1 MLKRFNGLKF
11 LIKYLVFLIKCCIFV
26 MKLKKD
32 ILMGKTILTPS
43 QELNIIKDYTEN
55 GMGIYP
61 LCEKYKVGKI
71 KIKAI
76 FEKYNIEVKSKGK
89 QPLDKSSFVVS
100 DFKIKKYPII
110 DNCHYL
116 MYDENTDFISTDID
130 NKGGVLTSYIEKQ
143 YNIPT
148 PTLYDR
154 RMYYMNTGNYWWE
167 QWLKVKVVANT
178 EVKKCPYC
186 DWETI
191 DVDNRS
197 GMFETHLKK
206 RHNMSKNEYIK
217 EHPEDKD
224 YFKAVSDM
232 VNRQMEEDET
242 KFVVCKVCGKKLA
255 RIDNH
260 HLRIHHMTK
269 LDYINLYGETKMLSD
284 EYYQFEVNNIKK
296 VNENMTFTR
305 QSQAEKEII
314 DLLESY
320 GVKTT
325 IDRKILHGKEIDI
338 FLPSYNIGIEY
349 NGNLWHSEK
358 YGKDKNYHFDKTNE
372 CEKNGVKL
380 IQIFEDEY
388 MLHKKIVFCK
398 LLHALKIDNNLEH
411 IAGRKCN
418 IKSILKCDA
427 EEFLEKNHI
436 QGFVSSTVYLGAFY
450 QNKLVGVMSFIEEQK
465 NIWNLNRFATDNN
478 YICQGIGGK
487 LFKYFTTNFQYYE
500 IKSFADRRWTSTIE
514 RNIYDILGF
523 KKITYTKPD
532 YRYYNPKVDRYL
544 RFHKFNFRKD
554 KLIKRYPDVDLKPGM
569 TEYEMATKLGYT
581 RIWDCGLIKYVYTNP
596 KIK

>member
-1 MLKRFNGLKF
+1 MLKNFNGLIF

-32 ILMGKTILTPS
+32 ILMGKIILTPS

-71 KIKAI
+71 KIKTI

-116 MYDENTDFISTDID
+116 IYDENTDFISTDID

-167 QWLKVKVVANT
+167 QWLKVKVVANN

-206 RHNMSKNEYIK
+206 RHNMSKNEYIM

-269 LDYINLYGETKMLSD
+269 LDYIRQFGINNMVSD
-284 EYYQFEVNNIKK
+284 EYHVK
-296 VNENMTFTR
+296 
-305 QSQAEKEII
+305 QSQASIESNTYTTFHKASNAEKEII
-314 DLLESY
+314 EFLQSY
-320 GVKTT
+320 NIECKSNRT
-325 IDRKILHGKEIDI
+325 ILNGKEIDI
-338 FLPSYNIGIEY
+338 FIPSVNIGIEF
-349 NGNLWHSEK
+349 NGNLWHSEQ
-358 YGKDKNYHFDKTNE
+358 YGKTCEYHINKTNE
-372 CEKNGVKL
+372 CENKGVQL
-380 IQIFEDEY
+380 LQIFEDEY
-388 MLHKKIVFCK
+388 FLKKEIVLKK
-398 LLHALKIDNNLEH
+398 LLHLLNKDVQPKI
-411 IAGRKCN
+411 AARKCKITIISSN
-418 IKSILKCDA
+418 NAIS
-427 EEFLEKNHI
+427 FLDKNHI
-436 QGFVSSTVYLGAFY
+436 QGGVNATVYLGAFY
-450 QNKLVGVMSFIEEQK
+450 QNKLIGVMTFIKESNEV
-465 NIWNLNRFATDNN
+465 WNLNRFATDIN
-478 YICQGIGGK
+478 YICQGIGSK
-487 LFKYFTTNFQYYE
+487 LFSYFIKHYPYKK
-500 IKSFADRRWTSTIE
+500 IKSFADRRWMSLLKH
-514 RNIYDILGF
+514 NIYDTLGF
-523 KKITYTKPD
+523 LHTDTIRPSYT
-532 YRYYNPKVDRYL
+532 YYNPKVDRYL
-544 RFHKFNFRKD
+544 RFHKFGFRKQILMKKYPEL
-554 KLIKRYPDVDLKPGM
+554 KLTEDM